1 MTDQLKAV
9 LNRCIFSS
17 ALKLVRDEADCTAI
31 KSKPFGSD
39 AFADLFTDS
48 IGVHDNDL
56 LNPRIAWATR
66 MPVPVHIGTAA
77 GTHCNCELQGVV
89 GWGSSIQSYSVT

>member
-66 MPVPVHIGTAA
+66 MPVPVHMVRQLERTAIASFKVSWA
-77 GTHCNCELQGVV
+77 GIRLFSLTV
-89 GWGSSIQSYSVT
+89 

>member
-66 MPVPVHIGTAA
+66 MPVPVHMVRQLERTAIANFKVSWA
-77 GTHCNCELQGVV
+77 GVRLFSLTV
-89 GWGSSIQSYSVT
+89 